1 MPKSFT
7 AERINDSVRRN
18 ISIDFSMYHLGP
30 GGFTS
35 LVRNPQDYREDIER
49 YLGGRGN
56 GAEKSYIESAEEQFA
71 EMFGLVGAH
80 LDITKKTV
88 EDAMA
93 RMRIDG
99 VPYGERYDIQV
110 TDKNYEMV
118 VCHIINNLTA
128 GDIAESFNTETPMK
142 VTVASAYSNE
152 ESMVSALLP
161 PEPQAVSRP
170 SPLSGWKRFWSRFG
184 FYKRDVEQYQQSVQE
199 YEESEERRVHYQ
211 ENVRET
217 QEYAAEQEAQLDAA
231 IGMNPQMKERAGQVY
246 RDRDKKT
253 DLENASKAV
262 LDAMP
267 FSRSAVSAGTGKA
280 CIGSGI

>member
-1 MPKSFT
+1 M
-7 AERINDSVRRN
+7 
-18 ISIDFSMYHLGP
+18 
-30 GGFTS
+30 
-35 LVRNPQDYREDIER
+35 
-49 YLGGRGN
+49 
-56 GAEKSYIESAEEQFA
+56 
-71 EMFGLVGAH
+71 
-80 LDITKKTV
+80 
-88 EDAMA
+88 
-93 RMRIDG
+93 
-99 VPYGERYDIQV
+99 
-110 TDKNYEMV
+110 
-118 VCHIINNLTA
+118 
-128 GDIAESFNTETPMK
+128 
-142 VTVASAYSNE
+142 
-152 ESMVSALLP
+152 
-161 PEPQAVSRP
+161 
-170 SPLSGWKRFWSRFG
+170 
-184 FYKRDVEQYQQSVQE
+184 EQYQQSVQE